1 MPPFKPSSFKPPRSL
16 SYRTTSKSRNK
27 YSIDNYKLLVQAYFE
42 EKYTKKN
49 LINVTNVTK
58 LHDEMIKFYA
68 HFNTNKQRKRLNEIY
83 RDIEKSY
90 LPTPPKGD
98 TPPLNHTPP
107 INSSTSGTPRPP
119 LLRRASI
126 LRGAGKKS
134 RRKNTKKRKLT
145 KKKNRKG
152 QKS

>member
-1 MPPFKPSSFKPPRSL
+1 MASFKTPKLPRN
-16 SYRTTSKSRNK
+16 TSKSRNK
-27 YSIDNYKLLVQAYFE
+27 YSMDNYKLLVHAYFE

-49 LINVTNVTK
+49 LINETK
-58 LHDEMIKFYA
+58 LDNEMIKFYA
-68 HFNTNKQRKRLNEIY
+68 YFNTNKQRKLLDDIY
-83 RDIEKSY
+83 KNIEKSY

-98 TPPLNHTPP
+98 TPPLNDTPP
-107 INSSTSGTPRPP
+107 TKSSIYGTAKPPP
-119 LLRRASI
+119 LQRTSRTS